1 MRKWLLTLLASLAG
15 LALWAQEPY
24 PELGAK
30 LDEYFTALAGES
42 ADVQSAE
49 CDYLIEECQ
58 DSLVRRYVT
67 LKIYD
72 HYLNSKIMG
81 DDAVAV
87 HVADKWLLSGK
98 VRMNSSLDL
107 MNAQIFA
114 EFNRHSLIGQTA
126 PVLSLLSPSGEK
138 VRMPAR
144 DGYSVLYFYDTSCST
159 CKLETPR
166 LKELVA
172 SGAFPAHWY
181 AIYTG
186 DDAASW
192 EAFRADFP
200 GVEHLW
206 DPEVDSDWQRQY
218 GVLKT
223 PKLFLVGPTGQIL
236 GRGLDTPA
244 LKMLL
249 AKEFD
254 SQEYTYGEPSRMARY
269 DQLFGAYGDSLE
281 VADVL
286 DVAAYMAART
296 FGEGDLNAFKQI
308 FGDLL
313 YYISSKRTPVF
324 REAAIPFVEKYIELP
339 DVWNTDMDRAQVTS
353 LGSML
358 KELAGRT
365 PVGSQVPDLQVHGTL
380 RQKGC
385 LFRKASREGVFGLR
399 DLKGRPGYVVFYT
412 GGCSTC
418 KETLAAVD
426 ALVKANSRARVLLV
440 DMDAV
445 MTDYPDEATML
456 LDTFDLSALPFVL
469 ELDKAGVVQGRYLQ
483 L

>member
-1 MRKWLLTLLASLAG
+1 MRKLVMSLLACLAG
-15 LALWAQEPY
+15 LVLHAQEPY

-30 LDEYFTALAGES
+30 LEEYFTALAGES
-42 ADVQSAE
+42 AEMQSAE
-49 CDYLIEECQ
+49 CDFLIRECQ
-58 DSLVRRYVT
+58 DSLVRQFVT
-67 LKIYD
+67 LKIYS
-72 HYLNSKIMG
+72 HYLNSQIMG

-87 HVADKWLLSGK
+87 HIADEWLLSGK
-98 VRMNSSLDL
+98 VKMLSSMDL

-114 EFNRHSLIGQTA
+114 EFNRHSLIGQPA

-144 DGYSVLYFYDTSCST
+144 DGYSVLYFYDISCST

-166 LKELVA
+166 LKELIA
-172 SGAFPAHWY
+172 AEEFPVNWF

-186 DDAASW
+186 NDAAAW
-192 EAFRADFP
+192 DTYRASFT
-200 GVEHLW
+200 GVTHLW

-218 GVLKT
+218 GVLQT
-223 PKLFLVGPTGQIL
+223 PKMFLVGPTGQIL

-244 LKMLL
+244 LKILL
-249 AKEFD
+249 DKEFD
-254 SQEYTYGEPSRMARY
+254 TETYTYGEPSRMARY

-281 VADVL
+281 VSDVL

-296 FGEGDLNAFKQI
+296 FGEGDVNSFKQI

-324 REAAIPFVEKYIELP
+324 RDAAIPFVEKYIELP
-339 DVWNTDMDRAQVTS
+339 EVWTTDMDRAQVTS

-358 KELAGRT
+358 KELAART
-365 PVGSQVPDLQVHGTL
+365 PVGSPVPDLQVHGTL
-380 RQKGC
+380 RRKGC
-385 LFRKASREGVFGLR
+385 LFRKPEKEGVFPLR
-399 DLKGRPGYVVFYT
+399 GLKGRPGYVVFYT

-426 ALVKANSRARVLLV
+426 ALVKAHSRARVLLV

-445 MTDYPDEATML
+445 MTDHPDEAAVL

-469 ELDKAGVVQGRYLQ
+469 ELDREGVVQGRYLQ

>member
-1 MRKWLLTLLASLAG
+1 MRRLLLTLLACLSG

-42 ADVQSAE
+42 AEVQGKE
-49 CDYLIEECQ
+49 CDFLIEQCQ
-58 DSLVRRYVT
+58 DSLVRQYVT
-67 LKIYD
+67 LKIYN
-72 HYLNSKIMG
+72 HYLNSRIMG

-87 HVADKWLLSGK
+87 HVADQWLLSGK
-98 VRMNSSLDL
+98 VLMNSSMDL

-114 EFNRHSLIGQTA
+114 EFNRHSLIGMAA

-138 VRMPAR
+138 ERIPAR
-144 DGYSVLYFYDTSCST
+144 EGYSVLYFYDTSCST

-166 LKELVA
+166 LKELIA
-172 SGAFPAHWY
+172 SGEFPVNWFAVY
-181 AIYTG
+181 VG
-186 DDAASW
+186 DDAAAW
-192 EAFRADFP
+192 EAYRAGFE
-200 GVEHLW
+200 GVTHLW
-206 DPEVDSDWQRQY
+206 DPEVESDWQRQY

-249 AKEFD
+249 SKEFD
-254 SQEYTYGEPSRMARY
+254 KEQYVYGEQSRMARY
-269 DQLFGAYGDSLE
+269 DQLFAAYGDSLE
-281 VADVL
+281 VSDVM

-296 FGEGDLNAFKQI
+296 FGEGDINSFKQI

-313 YYISSKRTPVF
+313 YYISSKKTPVF
-324 REAAIPFVEKYIELP
+324 RDAAIPFVEKYIDLP
-339 DVWNTDMDRAQVTS
+339 DVWNTDMDKAQVVS
-353 LGSML
+353 LGNLL
-358 KELAGRT
+358 KDLAGRT
-365 PVGSQVPDLQVHGTL
+365 PVGSPVPDLQVHGTL

-385 LFRKASREGVFGLR
+385 LFRKATREGVFALR
-399 DLKGRPGYVVFYT
+399 SLKGRPGYLVFYT

-418 KETLAAVD
+418 QETLAAVD
-426 ALVKANSRARVLLV
+426 ALVKANRRARVLLV

-445 MTDYPDEATML
+445 MTDHPDEATLL
-456 LDTFDLSALPFVL
+456 LDNFDLSALPFVV
-469 ELDKAGVVQGRYLQ
+469 ELDRSGVVQGRYLQ

>member
-1 MRKWLLTLLASLAG
+1 MKRLILSLLALLTGLSLA
-15 LALWAQEPY
+15 AQEPY

-30 LDEYFTALAGES
+30 LEEYFTALAGERV
-42 ADVQSAE
+42 DVQNAE

-58 DSLVRRYVT
+58 DSLVRQYVT

-72 HYLNSKIMG
+72 HYLNSRIMG

-87 HVADKWLLSGK
+87 HIADKWLLSGK
-98 VRMNSSLDL
+98 VPMNSSMDL

-114 EFNRHSLIGQTA
+114 EFNRNSLIGNAA
-126 PVLSLLSPSGEK
+126 PVLSLLTPTGEK
-138 VRMPAR
+138 QRMPAR

-172 SGAFPAHWY
+172 SNSFPVHWF

-186 DDAASW
+186 DDAAAW
-192 EAFRADFP
+192 EQFRATFP

-218 GVLKT
+218 GVLQT
-223 PKLFLVGPTGQIL
+223 PKLFLVGPTGLIL

-244 LKMLL
+244 LKILL
-249 AKEFD
+249 DKEFD
-254 SQEYTYGEPSRMARY
+254 KEEYVYGEPSRMARY
-269 DQLFGAYGDSLE
+269 DQLFAAYGDSLE
-281 VADVL
+281 VSDVL

-296 FGEGDLNAFKQI
+296 FGEGDLNSFKQI

-324 REAAIPFVEKYIELP
+324 RDAAIPFVEKYIELP
-339 DVWNTDMDRAQVTS
+339 DVWNTELDQAQVVS
-353 LGSML
+353 LGNIL
-358 KELAGRT
+358 KDLAGRT
-365 PVGSQVPDLQVHGTL
+365 PVGSLVPDLEVHGTL
-380 RQKGC
+380 RRKGC
-385 LFRKASREGVFGLR
+385 LFRKASKEGVFALR
-399 DLKGRPGYVVFYT
+399 ELKGRPGYVVFYT
-412 GGCSTC
+412 GGCSSC
-418 KETLAAVD
+418 QETLSAVD
-426 ALVKANSRARVLLV
+426 DLVKAKSRARVLLV

-445 MTDYPDEATML
+445 MTDHPEEATVL
-456 LDTFDLSALPFVL
+456 LDSFDLSALPFII
-469 ELDKAGVVQGRYLQ
+469 ELDKAGVMQGRYLQ

>member
-1 MRKWLLTLLASLAG
+1 MKKWLFTLVAAFAG
-15 LALWAQEPY
+15 LALSAQEPY

-30 LDEYFTALAGES
+30 LDEYFTALAGER
-42 ADVQSAE
+42 ADVQNAE
-49 CDYLIEECQ
+49 CDFLIEQCE
-58 DSLVRRYVT
+58 DSLVRQYVT

-72 HYLNSKIMG
+72 HYLNSRIMG

-87 HVADKWLLSGK
+87 HIADKWLLTRK
-98 VRMNSSLDL
+98 VAMHSSMDL

-114 EFNRHSLIGQTA
+114 EFNRNSLIGNAA

-166 LKELVA
+166 LKELIA
-172 SGAFPAHWY
+172 SGEFPVNWFAV
-181 AIYTG
+181 YTG
-186 DDAASW
+186 DDAAAW
-192 EAFRADFP
+192 EVYRVNFQ

-218 GVLKT
+218 GVLQT
-223 PKLFLVGPTGQIL
+223 PKMFLVDPTGHII

-244 LKMLL
+244 LKILL
-249 AKEFD
+249 SKEFD
-254 SQEYTYGEPSRMARY
+254 KEEYVYGASSRMARY
-269 DQLFGAYGDSLE
+269 DQLFAAYGDSLK
-281 VADVL
+281 ASDVM

-296 FGEGDLNAFKQI
+296 FGEGDLTSFKQV

-324 REAAIPFVEKYIELP
+324 REVAIPFVEKYIELP
-339 DVWNTDMDRAQVTS
+339 DVWNTELDKAQVVP
-353 LGSML
+353 LGNIL
-358 KELAGRT
+358 KDLAGRT
-365 PVGSQVPDLQVHGTL
+365 PLGSLVPDLEVHGTL
-380 RQKGC
+380 RRKAC
-385 LFRKASREGVFGLR
+385 LFRKAVKEGVFELR
-399 DLKGRPGYVVFYT
+399 ELKGRPGYVVFYT
-412 GGCSTC
+412 GGCSSC
-418 KETLAAVD
+418 QETLAAVD
-426 ALVKANSRARVLLV
+426 TLVKANRRARVLLV

-445 MTDYPDEATML
+445 MTDYPEEATVL
-456 LDTFDLSALPFVL
+456 LDSFDLSSLPFVL
-469 ELDKAGVVQGRYLQ
+469 ELDRDGVVQGRYVQ